1 MSLSDEIK
9 HRMRE
14 LGIEP
19 KRSLGQNFLINE
31 GVVHKI
37 VQTCIELKSKQA
49 QLGDHQI
56 SILEVGPGLG
66 SLTTKL
72 KDISADFLLLELDH
86 VFAEYWSEKGFNV
99 WEGDALHFEWSN
111 YLASRSAV
119 LVSNL
124 PYQISSRLVID
135 RCLDRKPMVAMILM
149 FQKEVAI
156 RILAECGDTDYGMLS
171 VFVSQFWSIRK
182 VCDAD
187 PRSFMPSPQVASQ
200 VLAFQRHETEIA
212 NPQKYLSFLKQ
223 SFQHPRRKMVSNL
236 AQGGFDKHEV
246 LDLFAKIGL
255 KEGARPH
262 EVTGGQFAAIFKGL
276 QKSMAAQ

>member
-1 MSLSDEIK
+1 MSAVFDLKERLSQ
-9 HRMRE
+9 M
-14 LGIEP
+14 GVAP
-19 KRSLGQNFLINE
+19 KKAFGQNFLVNAHVI
-31 GVVHKI
+31 GKI
-37 VQTCIELKSKQA
+37 IDAVQFQKIEN
-49 QLGDHQI
+49 I
-56 SILEVGPGLG
+56 IEIGPGLG
-66 SLTTKL
+66 ALTEPLLAAALKPKL
-72 KDISADFLLLELDH
+72 IEFDPDLAKYWQTRGLEVH
-86 VFAEYWSEKGFNV
+86 YA
-99 WEGDALHFEWSN
+99 DALKFDWDS
-111 YLASRSAV
+111 LALKSPAL